1 MALADKLKGLL
12 KQSEGAIASNKDKAH
27 DAVNKVADQAD
38 KRTQGKY
45 SEQIR
50 NAEQKAGEAVD
61 KIAERGSGGASDRPG
76 EQGGGRS
83 AA

>member
-1 MALADKLKGLL
+1 MAFADKLKDIL
-12 KQSEGAIASNKDKAH
+12 KQGEGALAANKDKAH
-27 DAVNKVADQAD
+27 EAVNKVADQAD

-61 KIAERGSGGASDRPG
+61 KIAERGAGGPADQG
-76 EQGGGRS
+76 EGGP